1 MLVFRWETQGETR
14 EWPGQGQVE
23 IWVRLGVA
31 RLRPGDSDGAV
42 EEAQPRVHGEEQ
54 DQGGALHDQ
63 QELASCDVH
72 NQEAVQ
78 TTSLIDKN
86 TN

>member
-1 MLVFRWETQGETR
+1 MR
-14 EWPGQGQVE
+14 EWTGQGQAE
-23 IWVRLGVA
+23 IWVRPSVA
-31 RLRPGDSDGAV
+31 WLRPGDRDGAV

-54 DQGGALHDQ
+54 DQGGAIHDQ
-63 QELASCDVH
+63 QELASRDVH

-78 TTSLIDKN
+78 ITSLIDKI